1 MIISALLCSP
11 CRLDRCDLRVAMVG
25 SAETERAD
33 TAFMARL
40 RKLCPLESLCLRFK
54 LKPALVVADQR
65 PAADGWLV
73 PSGHIVTIFCAIVD
87 PQLPFVNVLF
97 PGFLTSPYRPS

>member
-1 MIISALLCSP
+1 MIPRTSP
-11 CRLDRCDLRVAMVG
+11 SPPPDYWTLSQPLAQQRLRG
-25 SAETERAD
+25 AD

-40 RKLCPLESLCLRFK
+40 RKLCPALESVCLRFK

-97 PGFLTSPYRPS
+97 PGFLTSPYHPS